1 MSGHIRRARP
11 DERERITEIRFAVQE
26 NRLADPT
33 LVTDED
39 YAWFEEYPGIWVW
52 EEGGQIMGFSAA
64 DTRDGTI
71 WALFVDPAS
80 ERRGIGRALF
90 AAACDTLRRA
100 GHRTAMLTTDR
111 DTRAERFY
119 RAAGWKIIGNSTRG
133 ELIFRS
139 VLCGITR
146 LRQARPSG

>member
-26 NRLADPT
+26 NRLDDPT

-39 YAWFEEYPGIWVW
+39 YAWFAERPGIWVW
-52 EEGGQIMGFSAA
+52 EEGGQTVGFSAG

-71 WALFVDPAS
+71 WALFVDPAC

-90 AAACDTLRRA
+90 EAACETLRRA
-100 GHRTAMLTTDR
+100 GHRTVILTTDPC
-111 DTRAERFY
+111 TRAERFY
-119 RAAGWKIIGNSTRG
+119 RAAGWKAVGTSSRG
-133 ELIFRS
+133 ELIFRTA
-139 VLCGITR
+139 L
-146 LRQARPSG
+146 